1 VLQQFAETS
10 VYVVGAGSIPPN
22 PSELL
27 GSAAMI
33 ETLRALETRFDIMII
48 DTPPCCRSPMPPS

>member
-1 VLQQFAETS
+1 MLQQFAETS

-33 ETLRALETRFDIMII
+33 ETLRALETQIGRAHV
-48 DTPPCCRSPMPPS
+48 